1 MINDLKS
8 ALLRL
13 PGVKDVTIEFNE
25 VNIQFINGSHLSFKA
40 EGPQGTELYVDIENV
55 VKYENK
61 FKVE

>member
-1 MINDLKS
+1 MDDLKS

-13 PGVKDVTIEFNE
+13 PGVEDVTVEFNE

-40 EGPQGTELYVDIENV
+40 EGPQGTELYVEVENV